1 MVDERARM
9 LSDPASRDPR
19 ADDLGAEL
27 AELLARD
34 RTVRLLDASPS
45 GADRQLALGL
55 LEREPV
61 HPPGGEAE
69 AGRRLGPDRRVYV
82 VEHPLLPRRPLNV
95 LWVALC
101 RGVPS
106 SLGAILDADAA
117 VTDPERAD
125 TAVLYSIWN
134 AEKGLAGV
142 GSGDLLVQGA
152 SEALLDELGDPA
164 TITTM
169 SPVPGLAEWARA
181 RGTDEPDAKCCAR
194 YLVTAGDDGR
204 LLDPVARFHLGNGA
218 RLWQLLPGAD
228 DSSRGL
234 RRSNGWMVNYR
245 YHPEDKAANRDALER
260 GLPAVG
266 PRVAELLGET

>member
-1 MVDERARM
+1 M
-9 LSDPASRDPR
+9 
-19 ADDLGAEL
+19 
-27 AELLARD
+27 
-34 RTVRLLDASPS
+34 
-45 GADRQLALGL
+45 
-55 LEREPV
+55 
-61 HPPGGEAE
+61 
-69 AGRRLGPDRRVYV
+69 
-82 VEHPLLPRRPLNV
+82 
-95 LWVALC
+95 ALC

-134 AEKGLAGV
+134 AEKASP
-142 GSGDLLVQGA
+142 GSARETCWCRARPRRCSTSSGILRRSRPCRRFRA
-152 SEALLDELGDPA
+152 SQSG
-164 TITTM
+164 
-169 SPVPGLAEWARA
+169 A